1 MKSLTAL
8 KAIFIFSM
16 VNLIAYHLPLLTYA
30 LNNLDFMNV
39 QSLMTLLTL
48 LLIGFVVS
56 IVALSFLY
64 LVSHH
69 LIKPFCILVVCI
81 NSIAFY
87 FIYTYQIVLDKSMI
101 GNILNTDLG
110 EASSYFHPKLVG
122 FFVCLGLIPSYLL
135 WKTKLEPASRGKVL
149 VCVCITLIMSGGWLY
164 ATSSCWLWIDKH
176 AKKVGSLILPWSYV
190 FNLARFGQAQRRF
203 DQPQLLLPLATSSS
217 GQKTVVVLVIGE
229 SARAASFSLY
239 GYKNTTNPE
248 MALLDVQALPNVH
261 ACSTYTTASLRC
273 ILSHT
278 DSSSEIA
285 TTYEPLPSYLHR
297 HGVDVIW
304 RTNNWGEPKVD
315 VDEYIKGDQLRQNCE
330 ADSCNYDEVLL
341 TGLLERIKNSK
352 KNKVF
357 VILHQSGS
365 HGPAYS
371 TKYPPQFEKFT
382 PVCRSVELH
391 QCTQQELNNAY
402 DNTIVY
408 TDHFL
413 AQVIQGLSSI
423 EDRASMLM
431 YISDHGESLG
441 EKGLYLHGTPV
452 LIAPSEQTKVPFIF
466 WASTL
471 FKNKFNLKDRPL
483 QKASGYSQ
491 HNIFH
496 TVMGAF
502 DMTSTIYDESL
513 NILQPSNTASH

>member
-1 MKSLTAL
+1 
-8 KAIFIFSM
+8 
-16 VNLIAYHLPLLTYA
+16 
-30 LNNLDFMNV
+30 
-39 QSLMTLLTL
+39 
-48 LLIGFVVS
+48 
-56 IVALSFLY
+56 
-64 LVSHH
+64 
-69 LIKPFCILVVCI
+69 
-81 NSIAFY
+81 
-87 FIYTYQIVLDKSMI
+87 
-101 GNILNTDLG
+101 
-110 EASSYFHPKLVG
+110 
-122 FFVCLGLIPSYLL
+122 
-135 WKTKLEPASRGKVL
+135 
-149 VCVCITLIMSGGWLY
+149 
-164 ATSSCWLWIDKH
+164 
-176 AKKVGSLILPWSYV
+176 
-190 FNLARFGQAQRRF
+190 
-203 DQPQLLLPLATSSS
+203 LLPLATSSS